1 MVNILQKNDK
11 QYESYVNI
19 LKDELVPA
27 SGCTEP
33 IAIAFAAARARRVL
47 GRMPE
52 KVSIKV
58 SGNIIKNVKSVI
70 VPNTGGMKGIASAA
84 AAGIAAGDDEKI
96 LEVIANVDDAG
107 RERIRSFLENCPIT
121 IAPSKSDLIFDIDIT
136 EFAGN
141 DNVHIRITDYHTNIV
156 LIEKNGETVYKPETT
171 TFENKEKPKEDN
183 AISEKDAM
191 SIVKIIDF
199 ANTVEI
205 EDVAETIRRQIAY
218 NTAISKEGLTHDYG
232 ANVGRVI
239 LKTYGSDVKFRAVA
253 APAAGSDA
261 RMGGCELPVIIVSG
275 SGNQGLTASLP
286 VIEYAKEYN
295 KTEEELIRALVVS
308 NLITIHQKS
317 WIGRLSAFCGAI
329 SAGCGAAAGIAYLM
343 GGDYEVIAHTLVNS
357 LAIVSGIVCDG
368 AKASCAG
375 KIAAAVN
382 AGILGYNMFLNGKQF
397 YGGDG
402 IVTKGVEN
410 TIRNVGRLGREGM
423 KETDKEILRIMTGN

>member
-1 MVNILQKNDK
+1 MQKNDK

-47 GRMPE
+47 GRIPE
-52 KVSIKV
+52 KVDIKV

-107 RERIRSFLENCPIT
+107 RERIRSFIKNCPIN
-121 IAPSKSDLIFDIDIT
+121 IAPSESDLIFDIDIV
-136 EFAGN
+136 EFAGS

-156 LIEKNGETVYKPETT
+156 LIEKNGEVIYKPEAN
-171 TFENKEKPKEDN
+171 TFENKKEPEDETT
-183 AISEKDAM
+183 ISERDTMTIKQ
-191 SIVKIIDF
+191 IIDF
-199 ANTVEI
+199 ADTVEI
-205 EDVAETIRRQIAY
+205 KDVADTIRRQIAY
-218 NTAISKEGLTHDYG
+218 NSAISKEGLTHDYG
-232 ANVGRVI
+232 ANVGRV
-239 LKTYGSDVKFRAVA
+239 LLETYGNDVKIRAAA

-261 RMGGCELPVIIVSG
+261 RMSGCELPVIIVSG
-275 SGNQGLTASLP
+275 SGNQGMTASLP

-295 KTEEELIRALVVS
+295 KSEEELIRALVVS

-357 LAIVSGIVCDG
+357 LAMVSGIVCDG

-375 KIAAAVN
+375 KIVAAVN

-423 KETDKEILRIMTGN
+423 KETDKEILRIMTGK